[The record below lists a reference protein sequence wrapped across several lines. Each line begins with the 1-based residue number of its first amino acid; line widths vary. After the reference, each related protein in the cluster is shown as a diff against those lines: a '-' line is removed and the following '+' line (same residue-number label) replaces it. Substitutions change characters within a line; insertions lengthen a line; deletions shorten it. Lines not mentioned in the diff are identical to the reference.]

1 MSKISFDIDRK
12 QVQEGESVTV
22 SWSCESPDMVT
33 LTVVDGVKS
42 VHQLGDSGTRVIP
55 ATGNADKIVLTLRA
69 SIAGK
74 TEEKTATV
82 KVKRKVVKAERVNS
96 TPYGKKERTGNGSS
110 KNNPINL
117 SRIKNWWQRTK
128 DKYKTAWSYMPETK
142 KLATKILGMMLALTI
157 LSSIWP
163 KLFSLGL
170 LLIVG
175 YLGWIL
181 IKR

>member
-82 KVKRKVVKAERVNS
+82 KVKRKVVKAERVHS
-96 TPYGKKERTGNGSS
+96 TPYGKKERTGKTGAGPNSS
-110 KNNPINL
+110 RWDCSL
-117 SRIKNWWQRTK
+117 SWAI
-128 DKYKTAWSYMPETK
+128 
-142 KLATKILGMMLALTI
+142 LA
-157 LSSIWP
+157 
-163 KLFSLGL
+163 GL
-170 LLIVG
+170 
-175 YLGWIL
+175 
-181 IKR
+181 